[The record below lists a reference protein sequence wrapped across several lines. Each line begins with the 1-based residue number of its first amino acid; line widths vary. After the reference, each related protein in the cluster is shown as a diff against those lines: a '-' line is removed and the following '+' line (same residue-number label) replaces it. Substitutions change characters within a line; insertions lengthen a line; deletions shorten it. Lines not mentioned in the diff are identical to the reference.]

1 MFTSL
6 HKNFPSIRRNR
17 EEGFTLV
24 EILVALAVFAIVAA
38 ISTSLIV
45 TWNNS
50 ANKFGTTATTQND
63 VSNAVS
69 TITRDISA
77 ANQITE
83 ASPYMIHLNAQED
96 GATTE
101 IAIFATGITGVTG
114 PKGIDTS
121 KVPAGKNL
129 VEYRKTA
136 AGAVSARVLVA
147 NYDPS
152 ESSQPLFKYYDK
164 DNGTI
169 SAPVAADDI
178 EKIIRVQIIVSTKLS
193 ERGTPVELASSA
205 SPRTAAA
212 LTTKQYPGYGLGDPE
227 NPTGGKISAPI
238 LEGRITT
245 PATTGQL
252 TWSTPGG
259 ATGYALYVKP
269 EGATSFTSVSVISNP
284 STRNFNHTGLT
295 LGKKY
300 TYYVTATSPYGPSD
314 PSNQITLTVLPPAPV
329 ISNINTTKSLTAA
342 KSGTAAETGT
352 SYIFAGAKY
361 TVARDLVN
369 QVVWAPSNGA
379 ESYTIFRNGDP
390 ITTVSDTGA
399 ASYAYQDK
407 NTSLGPNYGRTTKY
421 AVIATNSG
429 YNSGGSSTASNQAT
443 LISPPS
449 ASPMTGDAQSSSTHS
464 TYSSNLITV
473 TTRAAN
479 TDGWNVKRETTQNA
493 TTNSTCANAV
503 DVSGLSFTG
512 SSVTDTVNGQGVRWG
527 SATCYIATPYNDAG
541 NGQSTRVLDVDQM
554 PAPFTISSDQT
565 GTRKQIEQY
574 AGAEQSTGQ
583 WQSYN
588 GTNGQITVKWPGAT
602 GNSSPYGAA
611 TYWVNANRDFG
622 WARGAAREG
631 MGTVAK
637 SINDNSAA
645 WSVDFKDTTPGIRY
659 YFTVNAK
666 ANNGEVRGQTQ
677 SFGTVTDLDTPRAW
691 NERIQRNG
699 SNYRIVLQ
707 VTENA
712 YYGISSFTQGG
723 YQFDDMGSPG
733 WVSNL
738 GETTSSTHGNPG
750 CNNFC
755 TTIGTTGQ
763 VRTYLAA
770 GAWGQG
776 AVASMG
782 IQWKGFI
789 SWWYPAGAPN
799 DGWGDVSW
807 DSDYKFRSLI

>member
-77 ANQITE
+77 ANQLTE
-83 ASPYMIHLNAQED
+83 ASAFMIHLNAQED

-101 IAIFATGITGVTG
+101 VAIFATGITGVTA

-121 KVPAGKNL
+121 KVPTGKNL

-136 AGAVSARVLVA
+136 AGAVSARILVA

-152 ESSQPLFKYYDK
+152 ESAQPLFKYYDK
-164 DNGTI
+164 DNATI
-169 SAPVAADDI
+169 AAPVADDSI
-178 EKIIRVQIIVSTKLS
+178 DKIIRVQIIVSTKLS
-193 ERGTPVELASSA
+193 ERGTPIELASSA

-212 LTTKQYPGYGLGDPE
+212 LTTKQYPGFGLGDPE
-227 NPTGGKISAPI
+227 NPTGGKVTAPI

-252 TWSTPGG
+252 TWSTPSG

-269 EGATSFTSVSVISNP
+269 EGATSFTAISVISNP
-284 STRNFNHTGLT
+284 STSSFNHTGLA

-329 ISNINTTKSLTAA
+329 VSNINTLKSQSDI

-352 SYIFAGAKY
+352 SYILSGAKY
-361 TVARDLVN
+361 TVARDLNN
-369 QVVWAPSNGA
+369 QVVWSPSTGA
-379 ESYTIFRNGDP
+379 ENYTIFRNGDP
-390 ITTVSDTGA
+390 ITNVPNTGA
-399 ASYAYQDK
+399 ASYTYVDTNVA
-407 NTSLGPNYGRTTKY
+407 LGPNYGRTTKY

-429 YNSGGSSTASNQAT
+429 HNSGGSSTASNQAT
-443 LISPPS
+443 LVSPPT
-449 ASPMTGDAQSSSTHS
+449 ASPATASAQNSSADSVF
-464 TYSSNLITV
+464 SSNQLTITS
-473 TTRAAN
+473 RAAN
-479 TDGWNVKRETTQNA
+479 TSGFKIKRETTQAAN
-493 TTNSTCANAV
+493 TTPTCSSAVEVGGLQLTTAN
-503 DVSGLSFTG
+503 
-512 SSVTDTVNGQGVRWG
+512 SVTDSTNLQGVRWG
-527 SATCYIATPYNDAG
+527 SASCYVVVPYNDAG
-541 NGQSTRVLDVDQM
+541 NGLTTSIYDIDQL
-554 PAPFTISSDQT
+554 PAPFAIASGQT
-565 GTRKQIEQY
+565 QVRKQIEQY
-574 AGAEQSTGQ
+574 GGSEQSSGQ
-583 WQSYN
+583 WQSFN
-588 GTNGQITVKWPGAT
+588 GTNGELTVSWAGAT
-602 GNSSPYGAA
+602 GNSAPYGAA
-611 TYWVNANRDFG
+611 SYWVNANRDFG

-637 SINDNSAA
+637 TFNTGSTWIAN
-645 WSVDFKDTTPGIRY
+645 FGDTTPGIRY

-666 ANNGEVRGQTQ
+666 ANNGRERGLTQ
-677 SFGTVTDLDTPRAW
+677 DFGTITNLDTPRSW

-699 SNYRIVLQ
+699 SSYRVILQ

-712 YYGISSFTQGG
+712 YYGLSAGTQGG

-733 WVSNL
+733 WYNNL
-738 GETTSSTHGNPG
+738 GETTSSTHANPG
-750 CNNFC
+750 CSNYC
-755 TTIGTTGQ
+755 YTTTTTGQ
-763 VRTYLAA
+763 VRTFQNA

-776 AVASMG
+776 DMYSMAV
-782 IQWKGFI
+782 QWKGFL
-789 SWWYPAGAPN
+789 SWWYPGGAPEN
-799 DGWGDVSW
+799 GWGDVSW
-807 DSDYKFRSLI
+807 DSDYKFRTKI